1 MASKRAVVAKIELID
16 QILTGLQDLRRYEMK
31 ELEEIEA
38 RENL

>member
-16 QILTGLQDLRRYEMK
+16 QIMTGLQDLRRFEMK

-38 RENL
+38 QENL

>member
-16 QILTGLQDLRRYEMK
+16 QIMTGLQDLRRFEMK